1 MTRSTIRRAVLALGC
16 LLAAGTGFSRE
27 PGPDP
32 DGTDAF
38 QSRVLPLLEKYC
50 INCHMEGDAKADLA
64 LDLYDDQAAAL
75 KDGKTWLRV
84 LDALDGGTMPP
95 PNKPRPTLAEIETVT
110 GWIEHDYLAAQCG
123 EGRPPAPVVIRR
135 LNRQEYDNTIRDLL
149 GVDLKLAATLF
160 PADDVGFGF
169 DNVGSALNVSPIL
182 VEKYLDA
189 AEAALA
195 AAIRPPDVA
204 AFAPRELIGLQTH
217 RLPPDKPVEF
227 EHTLRPGRYLVDF
240 SLVRVGVA
248 ESVAPPR
255 LIVGLGKDRRTVE
268 AVAVQDETVVY
279 RYWLTV
285 VDGDASAFVALAPG
299 EEKGENV
306 VAPSQVGAAAG
317 GDQRYGSDRGLHV
330 DSMVVRGPLVVDP
343 ASLPESHRR
352 LLPETPG
359 LGDAARLD
367 AARATVS
374 RFVDLAFRRPA
385 SAEDV
390 DRVLTVFRLADD
402 RGESFERA
410 AQVALTSVLA
420 SPRFLYLVEP
430 DAGTPSVDRP
440 LDEFEL
446 ASRLSYFLW
455 SSMPDEPLFAQ
466 ARAGTLRANLR
477 EQVGRMLDDPK
488 SSAFTSNFA
497 GQWLQLRRLEGVAP
511 DPDRFPGFDEALRAS
526 MREETER
533 FFAYV
538 LHEDRSILELL
549 DADYTFVNP
558 SLAKHYGIDGVDG
571 EGFRRVSL
579 TDGRRGGVLTQAS
592 VLTLTS
598 NPNRTSPVK
607 RGQFILQQLLG
618 TPPPPPPPDIP
629 KLDDDGHA
637 GDPDASL
644 RERME
649 RHRADPQCA
658 SCHQQM
664 DALGFALENY
674 DAVGRWR
681 VNDGEAPIDASGEL
695 SGGRSFRDVRELKNV
710 LRGTA
715 TRKFAQCLIKNMLTY
730 ALGRGLEPA
739 DFCTVEDVR
748 SRLAGDGWRVR
759 NVVLGIVESRA
770 FQNRGVAP

>member
-1 MTRSTIRRAVLALGC
+1 MTRSTIRRMVLIAACALP
-16 LLAAGTGFSRE
+16 AGTAVARE
-27 PGPDP
+27 PGPEGADP
-32 DGTDAF
+32 F
-38 QSRVLPLLEKYC
+38 QAKVLPLLERYC
-50 INCHMEGDAKADLA
+50 INCHMEGDAKGDLA
-64 LDLYDDQAAAL
+64 LDLYDDQAAAV
-75 KDGKTWLRV
+75 KDDKAWLRV

-95 PNKPRPTLAEIETVT
+95 PNKPRPTLGEIETVT
-110 GWIEHDYLAAQCG
+110 GWIERDYLAARFG
-123 EGRPPAPVVIRR
+123 EGRPPAPVAIRR
-135 LNRQEYDNTIRDLL
+135 LNRQEYDNTIRDLT
-149 GVDLKLAATLF
+149 GADLKLAAALF

-169 DNVGSALNVSPIL
+169 DNVGSALNVSPVL

-189 AEAALA
+189 AEAVLA
-195 AAIRPPDVA
+195 AAIRPPDA
-204 AFAPRELIGLQTH
+204 EAFPPRELIGLQTY

-227 EHTLRPGRYLVDF
+227 AHTLKPGRYLVDF
-240 SLVRVGVA
+240 SLVRVGVD
-248 ESVAPPR
+248 ESVEPPR
-255 LIVGLGKDRRTVE
+255 LIVGLGKDRRTVR
-268 AVAVQDETVVY
+268 AVSVQDETVVY

-285 VDGDASAFVALAPG
+285 VDGDESAFVTLAPG

-306 VAPSQVGAAAG
+306 VAPRQVGAAAG

-330 DSMVVRGPLVVDP
+330 DSMVVRGPLLVEETN
-343 ASLPESHRR
+343 LPESHRR

-359 LGDAARLD
+359 LGDAARLE
-367 AARATVS
+367 AARAAVS
-374 RFVDLAFRRPA
+374 RFVDRAFRRPTPP
-385 SAEDV
+385 EEI
-390 DRVLTVFRLADD
+390 DRVMALFRLADD
-402 RGESFERA
+402 RGESYERSV
-410 AQVALTSVLA
+410 QVAMASVLA
-420 SPRFLYLVEP
+420 SPRFLYLIEP
-430 DAGTPSVDRP
+430 DAENPGVDRP
-440 LDEFEL
+440 LDEYEL

-455 SSMPDEPLFAQ
+455 SSMPDEALFDH
-466 ARAGTLRANLR
+466 ARAGTLRANLAA
-477 EQVGRMLDDPK
+477 QVGRMLDDPK
-488 SSAFTSNFA
+488 SSAFVANFA

-511 DPDRFPGFDEALRAS
+511 DPDRFPGFDDSLRAA

-533 FFAYV
+533 FFAHV
-538 LHEDRSILELL
+538 LHENRSILELL

-558 SLAKHYGIDGVDG
+558 ALAKHYGIDGVDG

-618 TPPPPPPPDIP
+618 TPPPPPPPDVP
-629 KLDDDGHA
+629 ELDDDGHA
-637 GDPDASL
+637 GDADASL

-681 VNDGEAPIDASGEL
+681 SSDGDTPIDPSGEL
-695 SGGRSFRDVRELKNV
+695 SGGRSFRDAGELKNV

-715 TRKFAQCLIKNMLTY
+715 SRKFAQALVKNLLTY

-739 DFCTVEDVR
+739 DFRTVEDVR
-748 SRLAGDGWRVR
+748 SRLAGDGWRIR
-759 NVVLGIVESRA
+759 SAVLAIVESPA

>member
-1 MTRSTIRRAVLALGC
+1 MTMPRILRVVQGVGLAC
-16 LLAAGTGFSRE
+16 SLAAGTASAGE
-27 PGPDP
+27 P
-32 DGTDAF
+32 DGDDAYAR
-38 QSRVLPLLEKYC
+38 RVLPLLERYC
-50 INCHMEGDAKADLA
+50 INCHMEGDAKAGLA
-64 LDLYDDQAAAL
+64 LDRYDDQAAAL

-123 EGRPPAPVVIRR
+123 QGRPPAPVVIRR
-135 LNRQEYDNTIRDLL
+135 LNRQEYDATIRDLL
-149 GVDLKLAATLF
+149 GLDLKLAATLF

-169 DNVGSALNVSPIL
+169 DNVGSALNVSPVL

-204 AFAPRELIGLQTH
+204 GFPPVELIGLQTY

-227 EHTLRPGRYLVDF
+227 AHALKPGRYMVDF
-240 SLVRVGVA
+240 SLVRVGVE
-248 ESVAPPR
+248 ESVTPPK
-255 LIVGLGKDRRTVE
+255 LVVGLGKDRRTVD
-268 AVAVQDETVVY
+268 AASVQDETVVY

-285 VDGDASAFVALAPG
+285 VDGDKSAFVTLAPG
-299 EEKGENV
+299 QAESENV
-306 VAPSQVGAAAG
+306 VAPKQVGAAAG
-317 GDQRYGSDRGLHV
+317 GDQRYGGDRGLHV
-330 DSMVVRGPLVVDP
+330 DSMVVRGPVVVDE
-343 ASLPESHRR
+343 AGLPESHRR
-352 LLPETPG
+352 ILFAAPD

-367 AARATVS
+367 AARRVIA
-374 RFVDLAFRRPA
+374 RFADAAFRRPTPA
-385 SAEDV
+385 DEV
-390 DRVLTVFRLADD
+390 DRVMAVFRLADD

-410 AQVALTSVLA
+410 VQVALTSILA

-430 DAGTPSVDRP
+430 DAGSPGVDRP

-455 SSMPDEPLFAQ
+455 SSMPDADLFEQ
-466 ARAGTLRANLR
+466 ARAGSLRANLR
-477 EQVGRMLDDPK
+477 EQVARMLDDPK
-488 SSAFTSNFA
+488 SAAFVANFA

-511 DPDRFPGFDEALRAS
+511 DPDRFPGFDETLRAA

-533 FFAYV
+533 TFAHV
-538 LHEDRSILELL
+538 LRENRSILELL

-558 SLAKHYGIDGVDG
+558 ALAKHYGMEGVEG
-571 EGFRRVSL
+571 EGFRRVVL

-618 TPPPPPPPDIP
+618 TPPPPPPPDVP
-629 KLDDDGHA
+629 KLDDDKHA
-637 GDPDASL
+637 GDAVSL

-681 VNDGEAPIDASGEL
+681 ASDGEAPVDASGEL
-695 SGGRSFRDVRELKNV
+695 SGGRAFSDVGGLKNV
-710 LRGTA
+710 LRSTA
-715 TRKFAQCLIKNMLTY
+715 SKKFAQCLIKNMLTY

-739 DFCTVEDVR
+739 DFCTIEDVR
-748 SRLAGDGWRVR
+748 SRLAGDGWRIR
-759 NVVLGIVESRA
+759 NAVLGIVESPA